1 MLEQRMWAFNPL
13 MADKG
18 LEWQARLPQGV
29 FLECDPGKMERVLDN
44 LIRNAI
50 HYSEPGSPLLLSL
63 ARQPG
68 KVTIR
73 LENRGRTIP
82 PEALARLFERFYRAD
97 AARASRSGGAGL
109 GLAIAKEIV
118 TRHGGQI
125 TAESFEGRVIFTV
138 EMPAS

>member
-1 MLEQRMWAFNPL
+1 
-13 MADKG
+13 MA
-18 LEWQARLPQGV
+18 
-29 FLECDPGKMERVLDN
+29 
-44 LIRNAI
+44 
-50 HYSEPGSPLLLSL
+50 STL

-68 KVTIR
+68 KVVIR

-82 PEALARLFERFYRAD
+82 PEVLSRLFERFYRAD
-97 AARASRSGGAGL
+97 SARATRSGGAGL

-125 TAESFEGRVIFTV
+125 SAESYDNRVIFTV